1 MRLDLGNNNI
11 SLNIAGLSESD
22 IAYEYMSTSLTCAE
36 MIREIDNDLTVMD
49 NLIQIGSYLKQYGAT
64 EAFVA
69 LVDANGQLSSLIGSD
84 YSLERLDDAI
94 TKFSGKITEKLN
106 WFFTRLGHKITT
118 WFPTINRYEKLY
130 NEGVSALRNREVDYE
145 AVLSESV
152 RGIKAAKLQSV
163 LKFRKDS
170 LADLKKAVQ
179 MIDGGVEQVLTD
191 FDDTTIFRFGVIAHY
206 KKDSLFHK
214 LFQKQEL
221 KSLGYD
227 AASLKRVVEFGKEMF
242 DLYDDFEQIGSDLSK
257 ATNRVSTDIRRFLNS
272 GDKSNARA
280 KHKQLNKL
288 RTWIYHICS
297 FYSVSLDQMTDEAA
311 FAAYTVQKMKKH
323 IKY

>member
-11 SLNIAGLSESD
+11 SLNTAGLSESD

-64 EAFVA
+64 EAFVS
-69 LVDANGQLSSLIGSD
+69 LVDANGQLSDLIGHD

-94 TKFSGKITEKLN
+94 WKFSDKITEKLN
-106 WFFTRLGHKITT
+106 WFFTRLGHKIST

-130 NEGVSALRNREVDYE
+130 NEGVSALRSREVDYE
-145 AVLSESV
+145 AVLNESV
-152 RGIKAAKLQSV
+152 RGIKASKLQSV

-179 MIDGGVEQVLTD
+179 MIDGGVEQMLSD
-191 FDDTTIFRFGVIAHY
+191 FDDTTIFRFGVIAVY
-206 KKDSLFHK
+206 KKDSLFQK

-221 KSLGYD
+221 RSLGYD
-227 AASLKRVVEFGKEMF
+227 ASSLKRVVDFGKEMF
-242 DLYDDFEQIGSDLSK
+242 DLYDDFQNPIAKFNSHRRDIINECRPPVLSK
-257 ATNRVSTDIRRFLNS
+257 EPKYYINS
-272 GDKSNARA
+272 GYVPKA
-280 KHKQLNKL
+280 
-288 RTWIYHICS
+288 
-297 FYSVSLDQMTDEAA
+297 DE
-311 FAAYTVQKMKKH
+311 QKMLRVKSDAENEFVDLMDLLKP
-323 IKY
+323 YEA

>member
-1 MRLDLGNNNI
+1 MKLNLNNHKI
-11 SLNIAGLSESD
+11 SNFNNLSDFELS
-22 IAYEYMSTSLTCAE
+22 YEHLSASLTCAE
-36 MIREIDNDLTVMD
+36 MVQDIDNDLTVMD

-69 LVDANGQLSSLIGSD
+69 LVDADGQLSSLIGSD

-94 TKFSGKITEKLN
+94 TKFSDKITEKLN

-179 MIDGGVEQVLTD
+179 MIDGGVEQMLTD

-257 ATNRVSTDIRRFLNS
+257 SANRVSTDIRRFLNA
-272 GDKSNARA
+272 GDKDGARS

-288 RTWIYHICS
+288 KTWIFHICS
-297 FYSVSLDQMTDEAA
+297 FYSVSLNQMTDEAA

-323 IKY
+323 IR